1 MSHNSEDEH
10 PQVELIAIL
19 TNLDR
24 LFSRDPVQKAKVDKV
39 DTTNKA
45 AKLKKNT
52 KVKAAK
58 VIKFIRLRKR

>member
-10 PQVELIAIL
+10 PQVELIVIL
-19 TNLDR
+19 TNLDH
-24 LFSRDPVQKAKVDKV
+24 LFTRDPVQKAKVDKV

-45 AKLKKNT
+45 AKLKKT